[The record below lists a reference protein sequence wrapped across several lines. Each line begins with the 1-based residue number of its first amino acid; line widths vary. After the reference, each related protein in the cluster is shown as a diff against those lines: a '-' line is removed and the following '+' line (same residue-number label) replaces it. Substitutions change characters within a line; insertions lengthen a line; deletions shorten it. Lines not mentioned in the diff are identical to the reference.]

1 MITDFVH
8 LNWMF
13 VEKDGYPRE
22 DRNYICL
29 IRNEDGACELLTL
42 WFDNDDNTFSYPTY
56 DDFTYEPV
64 FRIYDNV
71 VAWADPTKY
80 TFTCDPDKNDKCGK
94 GVCFNSP
101 YSDHSR
107 TCCYLTTHLEYAK
120 DYDFH

>member
-8 LNWMF
+8 LDWMF
-13 VEKDGYPRE
+13 IEKDGNPKE

-29 IRNEDGACELLTL
+29 IRNENGTCELLTL

-71 VAWADPTKY
+71 VAWADPTKFS
-80 TFTCDPDKNDKCGK
+80 FTCDPNKYEGCNKDLCHMRNYDP
-94 GVCFNSP
+94 F
-101 YSDHSR
+101 DHYCR
-107 TCCYLTTHLEYAK
+107 HTTHLEYAK